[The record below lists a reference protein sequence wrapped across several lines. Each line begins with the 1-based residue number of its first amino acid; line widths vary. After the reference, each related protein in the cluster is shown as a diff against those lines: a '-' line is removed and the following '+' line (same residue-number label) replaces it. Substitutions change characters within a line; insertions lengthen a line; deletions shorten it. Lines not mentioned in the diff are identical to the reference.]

1 MTLEQLI
8 KKLNFKQHGEY
19 NKNKYVITLDN
30 SDEFAAAF
38 TVLDDSGL
46 ELDTDAVLISDHG
59 NMFIYRLED
68 FVVKLIGNFDNDDYR
83 VEIGKEE

>member
-8 KKLNFKQHGEY
+8 KKLNFKQPGEY
-19 NKNKYVITLDN
+19 NKNKYVITLDS

-38 TVLDDSGL
+38 TILDDSGL

-59 NMFIYRLED
+59 NMFIYKLED

>member
-19 NKNKYVITLDN
+19 NKNKYVITLDS

-38 TVLDDSGL
+38 TILDDSGL

>member
-8 KKLNFKQHGEY
+8 KKLNFKQSGEY
-19 NKNKYVITLDN
+19 KNNKYVITLEN

-38 TVLDDSGL
+38 TVLEDSGL
-46 ELDTDAVLISDHG
+46 ELDNEAVLISDHG
-59 NMFIYRLED
+59 NMFIYRVDD

>member
-38 TVLDDSGL
+38 TILDDSGL

-59 NMFIYRLED
+59 NMFIYRFED